1 MNDDLNYNQLDL
13 IETEE
18 LFNLFSDFQSYLKDK
33 TIKIDDSLFSVS
45 FGNKSND
52 EYDSVSMILNDFN
65 YKILSIDIIHF
76 NELYFKD
83 NVKQPFSWDGSDRE
97 RYAKQQFEYFLAENN
112 LFKPFQLNINYLDK
126 KLSFNEL
133 DLDNNIELE
142 KILKSINFNQLLD
155 SLKTS
160 SYTIDNNNKNLNIK
174 L

>member
-1 MNDDLNYNQLDL
+1 MDDDLNFNQLDL
-13 IETEE
+13 IDTEE
-18 LFNLFSDFQSYLKDK
+18 LFNLFSDFNSYLKDK

-45 FGNKSND
+45 FENKSF
-52 EYDSVSMILNDFN
+52 EEHDSVSMILNDFN

-83 NVKQPFSWDGSDRE
+83 NVKQPFAWDGSDRE
-97 RYAKQQFEYFLAENN
+97 RYAKQEFEFFLSENN

-142 KILKSINFNQLLD
+142 KILKSINFDQLLD

-160 SYTIDNNNKNLNIK
+160 SYTIDNNKNLNIK

>member
-13 IETEE
+13 IDTEE

-33 TIKIDDSLFSVS
+33 TIKIDDSVFSIS
-45 FGNKSND
+45 FEYKSND
-52 EYDSVSMILNDFN
+52 EHESVCMILNDFN
-65 YKILSIDIIHF
+65 YKLLSIEVINF
-76 NELYFKD
+76 NEFYFKY
-83 NVKQPFSWDGSDRE
+83 NVKQPFAWDGSDRE
-97 RYAKQQFEYFLAENN
+97 RYAKQQFEYFLSENN

-142 KILKSINFNQLLD
+142 KILKSINFDQLLD